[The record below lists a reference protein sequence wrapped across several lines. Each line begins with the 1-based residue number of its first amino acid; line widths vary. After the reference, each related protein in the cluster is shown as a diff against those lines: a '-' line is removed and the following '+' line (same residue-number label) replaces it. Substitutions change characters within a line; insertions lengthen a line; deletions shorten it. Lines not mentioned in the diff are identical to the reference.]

1 MWKIVTSVIANSPAF
16 FSGVGATLAVASI
29 AILPLDFL
37 WSLAIDNKSASQTA
51 KELESIDELAKN
63 LLRLDLEY
71 RACVETKD
79 KLSVDFQRIATNNS
93 LGLLQCNSRMR
104 DANLDNGK
112 LEGRIFSLEAQ
123 ISGILQKGSSTADA
137 GRSSTS
143 SSDAQKQMNCDRN
156 CDPTE
161 AQCKVKLN
169 AELEDIN
176 KTVKNLKAENNL
188 LKEKLHLV
196 ESPQFT
202 SDPINLKLFSVGPT
216 GMESKYRSKN
226 LIWNDKSSG
235 IIVDARGGTWADI
248 PQAACRLT

>member
-93 LGLLQCNSRMR
+93 LDLLQCNSRMR

-123 ISGILQKGSSTADA
+123 ISARIPRVA
-137 GRSSTS
+137 G
-143 SSDAQKQMNCDRN
+143 
-156 CDPTE
+156 
-161 AQCKVKLN
+161 
-169 AELEDIN
+169 
-176 KTVKNLKAENNL
+176 
-188 LKEKLHLV
+188 
-196 ESPQFT
+196 
-202 SDPINLKLFSVGPT
+202 
-216 GMESKYRSKN
+216 
-226 LIWNDKSSG
+226 
-235 IIVDARGGTWADI
+235 
-248 PQAACRLT
+248 